1 MGDRVVTWVVAPL
14 KVNLRISAKGL
25 VSKPKHHRRTRW
37 HRGTLPV
44 LAVLPAAGLA
54 VVALAAPARAEDQPL
69 SPVSPSAVQVD
80 RSLTIVVDEPDP
92 VVVSEV
98 PVSPVQA
105 TPPLPVASEA
115 AVETDAIEVP
125 ESPANAALSPTGSA
139 GELAAT
145 APLPAPE
152 VAVISP
158 REPARPL
165 TPSPSARKPLKRS
178 SRTRVEPQ
186 YQWPREQYHLATAP
200 VGSRS
205 EGAARA
211 GETEPAP
218 VSERFPSGPTIGEV
232 SAPSKPAEYCVET
245 PEDDQR
251 NCPVDPDWKP
261 SWNCNWIQG
270 CILEVPLEE
279 AFPEASDPGDSESP
293 EVPECGATV
302 PPGAQYQPTGGQYQP
317 GSPDDPAVEDSVDE
331 DASDS
336 SDEVGCEEDSPN
348 EAPAVPSPPQQPP
361 VGPSSGSDVPLEQPA
376 PTLTDAVEVPE
387 PGSAEL
393 SSVPPPAAA
402 SGRSGTAVAP
412 RAVGKVNV
420 DDGWRLVVGGER
432 EQVGAVLSATIEH
445 EPQLHV
451 DAHRQPSRQSTK
463 TSSKPKPNPAMPR
476 RAVPELPIKAVAS
489 PPVGSATD
497 EPFADGLRLLALA
510 MALFGLG
517 LLGLA
522 LVGPSVRRDGNL
534 LGQVA
539 ALARSKGLSR
549 SATGVD
555 GSDRL
560 DERSAGIRY
569 RD

>member
-1 MGDRVVTWVVAPL
+1 MS
-14 KVNLRISAKGL
+14 N
-25 VSKPKHHRRTRW
+25 PKHHRRTRW

-98 PVSPVQA
+98 PASPVQA
-105 TPPLPVASEA
+105 TPPLPVASDA
-115 AVETDAIEVP
+115 AVEADAIEVP

-139 GELAAT
+139 EELAAT
-145 APLPAPE
+145 APLPAQQ

-158 REPARPL
+158 REPARPI
-165 TPSPSARKPLKRS
+165 TPSPSARKPVKRV
-178 SRTRVEPQ
+178 RARVERQ
-186 YQWPREQYHLATAP
+186 YQWPREQYHLETAP

-205 EGAARA
+205 EGAAPS
-211 GETEPAP
+211 GEPKPAT
-218 VSERFPSGPTIGEV
+218 VSERSTSGPTIGEV
-232 SAPSKPAEYCVET
+232 SAPSKPMEYCAET
-245 PEDDQR
+245 SEDDQR

-279 AFPEASDPGDSESP
+279 ASPEASDPGESAGP
-293 EVPECGATV
+293 EVPECGAAAT
-302 PPGAQYQPTGGQYQP
+302 PGAQYQPTGGQYQP
-317 GSPDDPAVEDSVDE
+317 GSPDDPEDAAVEDSVDE
-331 DASDS
+331 DTSDS
-336 SDEVGCEEDSPN
+336 SEEVGCEEDSPN

-361 VGPSSGSDVPLEQPA
+361 VGPSSGTDVPLEQPA
-376 PTLTDAVEVPE
+376 PAPTDAVEVPE
-387 PGSAEL
+387 PGSAEP
-393 SSVPPPAAA
+393 SVPPPAAV
-402 SGRSGTAVAP
+402 SGRGGTAVAP
-412 RAVGKVNV
+412 RAVGKGNG
-420 DDGWRLVVGGER
+420 DDGWRLVAGGER

-451 DAHRQPSRQSTK
+451 DARRQPSRQSTK
-463 TSSKPKPNPAMPR
+463 TSSKSKPNPAMPR

-489 PPVGSATD
+489 PPLGSPPD
-497 EPFADGLRLLALA
+497 KPFADGIRLLALA

-522 LVGPSVRRDGNL
+522 LVGPIVRRDGNL
-534 LGQVA
+534 LGQVV
-539 ALARSKGLSR
+539 ALTRSKGLSR
-549 SATGVD
+549 SATRVD
-555 GSDRL
+555 GSDQL